1 MFSSEG
7 VRAGGGGRKGTEIK
21 THTTFF
27 LPWALPPRA
36 TLGPSEVPRGRP
48 LCPFLSRFLRPWL
61 PSLAPHL
68 AGPAGKEAR
77 LWERKQ
83 RDRGAILG
91 GRRLRNGARDRCGPG
106 ASPGRRARA
115 GGAARTPGPVG
126 SGAAP
131 PTGAAGREGRGAG
144 DGRPGERQG
153 RPAGPRPAGD
163 RAWREAPGRRK
174 RQHGQE
180 GQAARVSPTA
190 VCSSGGSE
198 RVFPGPAVWPPPSQ
212 PRETGPDS
220 LGQAGASTQPPPRC
234 LLPWPLAP
242 ALSLSGF
249 RSSTLWVSRSS
260 SQKPPRVGCGLV
272 PSSHSHSLSPLS
284 HS

>member
-68 AGPAGKEAR
+68 AGPAGQEAR

-115 GGAARTPGPVG
+115 GGRWGAVPRPPRVPLGEKEGEPET
-126 SGAAP
+126 AAP
-131 PTGAAGREGRGAG
+131 
-144 DGRPGERQG
+144 ERQG

-198 RVFPGPAVWPPPSQ
+198 RVFPGPAVWPSPSQ

-220 LGQAGASTQPPPRC
+220 LGQAGASTQPRPRC

-272 PSSHSHSLSPLS
+272 PPSHSHSLSPLS

>member
-1 MFSSEG
+1 MAGACEMAPATG
-7 VRAGGGGRKGTEIK
+7 AGRAPALVGGLGQAGGE
-21 THTTFF
+21 
-27 LPWALPPRA
+27 
-36 TLGPSEVPRGRP
+36 
-48 LCPFLSRFLRPWL
+48 
-61 PSLAPHL
+61 
-68 AGPAGKEAR
+68 
-77 LWERKQ
+77 
-83 RDRGAILG
+83 D
-91 GRRLRNGARDRCGPG
+91 
-106 ASPGRRARA
+106 ARA
-115 GGAARTPGPVG
+115 VG

-131 PTGAAGREGRGAG
+131 PTGAAGRGGRGAG

-220 LGQAGASTQPPPRC
+220 LGQAGASTQPRPRC

-260 SQKPPRVGCGLV
+260 SQKAPEGRLRAGSPF
-272 PSSHSHSLSPLS
+272 PLS
-284 HS
+284 FTVTT

>member
-61 PSLAPHL
+61 PSPAPHL

-91 GRRLRNGARDRCGPG
+91 GRRLRNGARDRCGLG

-115 GGAARTPGPVG
+115 GGRWGAVPRPPRVPLGEEEGEPETAAPASGRAGRPGPGPQGTVPGVRRRGVG
-126 SGAAP
+126 SGSMGRRGRRRGAP
-131 PTGAAGREGRGAG
+131 PQHVLERRLRACLP
-144 DGRPGERQG
+144 RPG
-153 RPAGPRPAGD
+153 
-163 RAWREAPGRRK
+163 
-174 RQHGQE
+174 
-180 GQAARVSPTA
+180 
-190 VCSSGGSE
+190 C
-198 RVFPGPAVWPPPSQ
+198 
-212 PRETGPDS
+212 
-220 LGQAGASTQPPPRC
+220 
-234 LLPWPLAP
+234 LAP
-242 ALSLSGF
+242 TF
-249 RSSTLWVSRSS
+249 PT
-260 SQKPPRVGCGLV
+260 P
-272 PSSHSHSLSPLS
+272 
-284 HS
+284 

>member
-115 GGAARTPGPVG
+115 GGRWGAVPRPPRVPLGEKEGEPETAAPASGRAGRPGPGPQGTVPGVRRRGVG
-126 SGAAP
+126 SGSMGRRGRRRGSP
-131 PTGAAGREGRGAG
+131 PRRCA
-144 DGRPGERQG
+144 
-153 RPAGPRPAGD
+153 
-163 RAWREAPGRRK
+163 RAEAPSVSSP
-174 RQHGQE
+174 
-180 GQAARVSPTA
+180 ARLSGPHLPNPVKLGPTA
-190 VCSSGGSE
+190 
-198 RVFPGPAVWPPPSQ
+198 
-212 PRETGPDS
+212 
-220 LGQAGASTQPPPRC
+220 
-234 LLPWPLAP
+234 
-242 ALSLSGF
+242 
-249 RSSTLWVSRSS
+249 
-260 SQKPPRVGCGLV
+260 
-272 PSSHSHSLSPLS
+272 
-284 HS
+284 

>member
-1 MFSSEG
+1 MGTEAEG
-7 VRAGGGGRKGTEIK
+7 RGRHLRWPAPAKWRPRQVRAGRQPWSAGSGR
-21 THTTFF
+21 
-27 LPWALPPRA
+27 
-36 TLGPSEVPRGRP
+36 
-48 LCPFLSRFLRPWL
+48 
-61 PSLAPHL
+61 
-68 AGPAGKEAR
+68 
-77 LWERKQ
+77 
-83 RDRGAILG
+83 
-91 GRRLRNGARDRCGPG
+91 
-106 ASPGRRARA
+106 
-115 GGAARTPGPVG
+115 GPVG

-212 PRETGPDS
+212 PRETGSDS
-220 LGQAGASTQPPPRC
+220 LGQAGASTQPRPRC

-272 PSSHSHSLSPLS
+272 PPSHSNSLSPLS